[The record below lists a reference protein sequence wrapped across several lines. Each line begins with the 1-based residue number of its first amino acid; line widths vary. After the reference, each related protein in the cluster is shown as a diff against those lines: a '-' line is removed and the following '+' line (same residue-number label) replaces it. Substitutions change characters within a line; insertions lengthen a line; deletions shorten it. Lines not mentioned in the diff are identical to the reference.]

1 MPKSNT
7 IILTL
12 LYIFF
17 SEHFLRLAF
26 IHSFHPFILYLPY
39 IQNFTLQGAKTRKKL
54 PDAVKHL
61 SATIITNPNM
71 IPRLSGHFSLFG
83 LQNHTVLSLQPRGGG
98 GGGVLRISSDRDD
111 RMGAKIKT
119 QKYP

>member
-17 SEHFLRLAF
+17 SEHFLGLAF
-26 IHSFHPFILYLPY
+26 IHSFHSFILYLPY

-61 SATIITNPNM
+61 SATIIKNPNM

-83 LQNHTVLSLQPRGGG
+83 L
-98 GGGVLRISSDRDD
+98 
-111 RMGAKIKT
+111 
-119 QKYP
+119 

>member
-54 PDAVKHL
+54 PDVVKAKFFQMTKGLWSKIMEDNNLFKNIVQRNYVHL
-61 SATIITNPNM
+61 SY
-71 IPRLSGHFSLFG
+71 FSVIYS
-83 LQNHTVLSLQPRGGG
+83 HS
-98 GGGVLRISSDRDD
+98 
-111 RMGAKIKT
+111 
-119 QKYP
+119 